1 MSALVMF
8 TIEDEGPALPD
19 LIPNSALHGMRCD
32 EAIAATL
39 EILLYLCDWTWN
51 HLEIGGGSF

>member
-51 HLEIGGGSF
+51 RLEIGP